1 MKKMIAVA
9 LAIAI
14 TATVGAAQ
22 ATQTTTKPVAKT
34 ATQTSKTATQTSK
47 TTKSRK
53 SAKKAESQ
61 EALQKEAQIPEAT
74 ARATAL
80 KEVANGTVKSSE
92 LEREKGRL
100 IYSYDITVPGKAGV
114 QEVNVDAKTGA
125 VVAKVRESAKT
136 EAKEAAKEA
145 KGKKIAKK

>member
-9 LAIAI
+9 LAIAA

-34 ATQTSKTATQTSK
+34 ATQTSKT
-47 TTKSRK
+47 TKSRK
-53 SAKKAESQ
+53 TAKKAESQ
-61 EALQKEAQIPEAT
+61 EALQKEAQIPEAP

-100 IYSYDITVPGKAGV
+100 VYSYDITVPGKAGV